1 MNLGSAL
8 DDYLFGNTHFSK
20 RCKEDN
26 VMNSQTQYTHTGL
39 KALSLALLTSALIA
53 CGGSNSN
60 GPGTN
65 DDNGNTDDPTPVT
78 QVDLDFNVQS
88 HDGARLEGASV
99 SLDEESLDSDE
110 NGSVSFTI
118 PSSEE
123 VVVQT
128 RMDGYISQSVKVPA
142 EEDSITP
149 IRLMRVKQTLNL
161 DAIEDARTL
170 SANDL
175 GARITFPANAFVTPD
190 GEPADGS
197 ASVQVTPWDIANGEL
212 NAMLGNGQAL
222 DAGGA
227 EAELISA
234 GMITVDVHND
244 DGDYLQLAPGAT
256 AEIQMDLPHDSIN
269 NEALSVGST
278 IPMWHFDEDQ
288 GVWVEDDSTLG
299 TVVASATSPVG
310 LAVHAEVSHFSTWNW
325 DFKFENGGSINVD
338 CRLPDDSAVSCAV
351 NADIT
356 LDDGSTITRN
366 GQVAEGGTTIIN
378 MPTSATIDWFATS
391 FGGLL
396 GEQTSDMSGDVTIEL
411 EEPTTHN
418 DVQCELPDGTA
429 IDCVVTMTDGT
440 ETVTQTIP
448 AQGALIAT
456 NWSGIDETSTL
467 NWSAEIASPIVFNQQ
482 NVLAEGSATSDSSE
496 AVIIA
501 LDTTPIEN
509 VDVTC
514 AGTTGAAIPCTVDIV
529 AERPNDSPF
538 TASHS
543 LFNGEDSVPVPAEA
557 TLVHWSA
564 TSNGAYSQNGQ
575 LMLLEG
581 SAQSALVANQTVVL
595 DQETV
600 QGPAPEGIEVS
611 CINGQDTS
619 ASVCDIEVSREGRG
633 NVAMLEDVPVDEVR
647 TVEFPD
653 GMGGQHEWVFV
664 VASGDDGSNGFESS
678 AYADITDGQHFEL
691 QLMCGQDGTGQSLC
705 Q

>member
-1 MNLGSAL
+1 
-8 DDYLFGNTHFSK
+8 
-20 RCKEDN
+20 
-26 VMNSQTQYTHTGL
+26 MNSRAQYTHTGL

-60 GPGTN
+60 GPGAN

-78 QVDLDFNVQS
+78 EVDLDFNVQS
-88 HDGARLEGASV
+88 HDGARLEGASIT
-99 SLDEESLDSDE
+99 LDEETLDSDE
-110 NGSVSFTI
+110 GGSVSFTI
-118 PSSEE
+118 PSSDE

-128 RMDGYISQSVKVPA
+128 RMEGYISQSIKVPA

-161 DAIEDARTL
+161 DAIEEARTL

-269 NEALSVGST
+269 NEALRVGST

-288 GVWVEDDSTLG
+288 GVWIEDDSTLG

-325 DFKFENGGSINVD
+325 DFKFENGGSINVE
-338 CRLPDDSAVSCAV
+338 CRLLDDSAVPCAV
-351 NADIT
+351 TADIT
-356 LDDGSTITRN
+356 LDDGSTFTRN
-366 GQVAEGGTTIIN
+366 GQVAETGTTIVN
-378 MPTSATIDWFATS
+378 MPNSATIDWFATS
-391 FGGLL
+391 LGGLL
-396 GEQTSDMSGDVTIEL
+396 GEHTSDMSGDVIIEL
-411 EEPTTHN
+411 EEPTTEN
-418 DVQCELPDGTA
+418 NVRCELPDGTGV
-429 IDCVVTMTDGT
+429 DCEVAMTDGN
-440 ETVTQTIP
+440 ETLTQTLP
-448 AQGALIAT
+448 AQGGTIAT
-456 NWSGIDETSTL
+456 NWSGIDQNSTL
-467 NWSAEIASPIVFNQQ
+467 TWSAEVPGPISFNQQ
-482 NVLAEGSATSDSSE
+482 NVLAEGSATSDASE
-496 AVIIA
+496 AVVIA
-501 LDTTPIEN
+501 LDTTPIED
-509 VDVTC
+509 VEVTC
-514 AGTTGAAIPCTVDIV
+514 AGTTGAAIPCTLEIV
-529 AERPNDSPF
+529 AEIPNDSPF
-538 TASHS
+538 IASHS
-543 LFNGEDSVPVPAEA
+543 LFTGESTVPVPAEA

-564 TSNGAYSQNGQ
+564 TSNGAYSQDGQ
-575 LMLLEG
+575 FMLLEG
-581 SAQSALVANQTVVL
+581 SAQSALVTSQTVVL

-600 QGPAPEGIEVS
+600 QGPAPESIDVS

-619 ASVCDIEVSREGRG
+619 ASVCEIEVLREGRG
-633 NVAMLEDVPVDEVR
+633 TVAMLEDVPVGEIR
-647 TVEFPD
+647 TVDFPN
-653 GMGGQHEWVFV
+653 GMGAQQEWVFIR
-664 VASGDDGSNGFESS
+664 VAGEDGSHASEFS
-678 AYADITDGQHFEL
+678 AYPDITDGEHFEL
-691 QLMCGQDGTGQSLC
+691 ELACGQDAAGQSLC